1 MWFDNPVNVRYK
13 SVVGNAIDNKR
24 GAHTGVRVVPS
35 LWSEPT
41 PLVGEGPS
49 RLLLPDQ
56 VRAFI
61 ERQLLDGTLRE
72 GDQIVEYRVARTLGI
87 SQAPVREAL
96 RKLERDGLVVS
107 RPHRGTFVRRV
118 TRRDAAE
125 RYSLGMELE
134 AFAARLAMPRLTPVD
149 YSHLERIIDDMS
161 RAASCAKAGTVDFAR
176 SVELNVSFHRFLV
189 ERANHKMLLEAWLAV
204 NPLNWRFT
212 TYTQL
217 VNPDPVVLAERHRSV
232 LTALRSGDQVM
243 AAATLRAH
251 IWDVAEQVLPNMAEE
266 ADGEDEPVVRSGTD

>member
-1 MWFDNPVNVRYK
+1 MPVDKPVPVRYK
-13 SVVGNAIDNKR
+13 GIVGNVIDNKKAVHPD
-24 GAHTGVRVVPS
+24 GGV
-35 LWSEPT
+35 T
-41 PLVGEGPS
+41 PDERPEAAPAGGETPS

-61 ERQLLDGTLRE
+61 ERQLLDGTLSE

-96 RKLERDGLVVS
+96 RKLERDGLVVT

-134 AFAARLAMPRLTPVD
+134 AFAARLAMPRLTPAD

-161 RAASCAKAGTVDFAR
+161 RAATCARAGSIDFAR

-189 ERANHKMLLEAWLAV
+189 ERANHKMLLDAWLAV

-266 ADGEDEPVVRSGTD
+266 SEGEDEPVV

>member
-149 YSHLERIIDDMS
+149 YSHLERIIDEMS
-161 RAASCAKAGTVDFAR
+161 RVASCAKVGTIDFAR
-176 SVELNVSFHRFLV
+176 SVELNVAFHRLLV

-266 ADGEDEPVVRSGTD
+266 ADGEDEPVVRSGAD